1 MSIFTGD
8 FWRAAAERS
17 VKSVAYGALSL
28 LIGNGTGLLDTDWV
42 GVLSVAGM
50 AGIISILGSIASD
63 AATGGTGPSLTSS
76 EQLSGTVIVGAPAD
90 AVVQADVT
98 MPPLPDA
105 SDDVEVPRES
115 H

>member
-1 MSIFTGD
+1 MSIYSGD
-8 FWRAAAERS
+8 FWRASFERGI
-17 VKSVAYGALSL
+17 KSVAYGAISI

-50 AGIISILGSIASD
+50 AGLLSLLGSVASD

-76 EQLSGTVIVGAPAD
+76 ESLTTTVAVQAPAE

-98 MPPLPDA
+98 MPA
-105 SDDVEVPRES
+105 EDDGEEHPPGFTG